1 MNKNVENTYD
11 KTQWVNGQILSAEKL
26 NKIEDEL
33 EENCTLY
40 NSLQEKISV
49 LENTVEQILNH
60 FNGSEEPEGPQGP
73 QGPQEPQEPVSN
85 VDHLVITPIFE
96 ATERAKNLF
105 FDYQGTLFKKDAP
118 GASVGYV
125 VQNKE
130 EVLLRGAEPVL
141 AAEKTPIL
149 KHYLGYNGH
158 KIITSYRSLSKPN
171 GAGLSVCTINYND
184 PVSNTTLDSVEIDL
198 YQDEN
203 FQELLDIM
211 RRSSV
216 TAEISRSGIYTI
228 IGDVAIMNF
237 YGNARGSIFP
247 TVSED
252 GVVTENASQYLHMLY
267 FYNLKEKKVEY
278 CTKIRDAK
286 DRNHPIFKESSSY
299 TLIPLSGLYED
310 GSILLVQGNRKIK
323 VNPND
328 WSYYEDVTEEFN
340 AKFGEIIFNGE
351 GVDITE
357 NYFFTGGFNTPALS
371 KIDTVK

>member
-1 MNKNVENTYD
+1 MNKNVENTYE

-49 LENTVEQILNH
+49 LENAVEQMLNH
-60 FNGSEEPEGPQGP
+60 FNGSENPD
-73 QGPQEPQEPVSN
+73 GPQEPQDPESN
-85 VDHLVITPIFE
+85 VDHLAITSIFE

-105 FDYQGTLFKKDAP
+105 FDYQGTLFKKDAA

-130 EVLLRGAEPVL
+130 GVLLQGAEPVL
-141 AAEKTPIL
+141 ASAKTPIL
-149 KHYLGYNGH
+149 KHNLGHNGH
-158 KIITSYRSLSKPN
+158 KILLTHRSLSKPN
-171 GAGLSVCTINYND
+171 GAGVAVCTIKYND
-184 PVSNTTLDSVEIDL
+184 PASNTTTDSVEIDL
-198 YQDEN
+198 CQDEH
-203 FQELLDIM
+203 FKDLLDIM
-211 RRSSV
+211 KRSAVS
-216 TAEISRSGIYTI
+216 AEINKGGVYTI
-228 IGDVAIMNF
+228 IGDIAIIDF
-237 YGNARGSIFP
+237 YGNARGSIYP

-252 GVVTENASQYLHMLY
+252 GIVTENASENLHMLC

-286 DRNHPIFKESSSY
+286 DRNHPIFKASTGY
-299 TLIPLSGLYED
+299 TLIPLSGLYKD
-310 GSILLVQGNRKIK
+310 GSILLVQGQRRIK

-328 WSYYEDVTEEFN
+328 WSYYEDVTEEFK
-340 AKFGEIIFNGE
+340 AKFGEINLNDE
-351 GVDITE
+351 GVDITK

-371 KIDTVK
+371 KIEKVK